1 MTRGVVVL
9 LSFLCLVAVPAV
21 AYQGL
26 SVSTPF
32 PSIHIS
38 DPEMITFD
46 LEVRNYDLSP
56 QRVDLEIVRIPKG
69 WEYSF
74 VGGGGIVD
82 AVFVE
87 VDDSADVQLWV
98 EPPQDLPEGSY
109 DIVIRAR
116 GNEAN
121 YQLPLTIR
129 SGGNLPQRLALAA
142 ELPSVR
148 GTPDSDFT
156 YEVEVRNNSTREVLV
171 NLDAQTPRGFQ
182 VVFKE
187 RYGNKELST
196 LPIEAGEKKT
206 VKVEVSPPQGIS
218 EGVYEV
224 RVIARTDATE
234 ASTLLNMDIK
244 GQPEIELY
252 GLNERLSGSAVAGRE
267 QTFTLTVE
275 NTGSASAR
283 NLELSS
289 SSPRNWSV
297 EFETESIDELPAG
310 ESREVKAMVT
320 PSSEAVAGDY
330 NVTFMVRSDMGSI
343 SEKFRIT
350 VRTST
355 LWGIVAVL
363 IIAAAALIL
372 VMAVRRFGRR

>member
-1 MTRGVVVL
+1 
-9 LSFLCLVAVPAV
+9 
-21 AYQGL
+21 
-26 SVSTPF
+26 
-32 PSIHIS
+32 
-38 DPEMITFD
+38 
-46 LEVRNYDLSP
+46 
-56 QRVDLEIVRIPKG
+56 
-69 WEYSF
+69 
-74 VGGGGIVD
+74 
-82 AVFVE
+82 
-87 VDDSADVQLWV
+87 
-98 EPPQDLPEGSY
+98 
-109 DIVIRAR
+109 RAR
-116 GNEAN
+116 GSEAS

-129 SGGNLPQRLALAA
+129 SGGNLPQRLALDA

-171 NLDAQTPRGFQ
+171 NLDAQAPRGFQ
-182 VVFKE
+182 TVFKE

-196 LPIEAGEKKT
+196 VPIEAGENKT
-206 VKVEVSPPQGIS
+206 VKVEVSPPQGVS

-224 RVIARTDATE
+224 RVIARTEAAE

-244 GQPEIELY
+244 GQPELELY
-252 GLNERLSGSAVAGRE
+252 GPNGRLSGSAVAGRE
-267 QTFTLTVE
+267 QAFTLTVE

-310 ESREVKAMVT
+310 ESREVKAVVT

-330 NVTFMVRSDMGSI
+330 NVTFRVRSDLGSI

-363 IIAAAALIL
+363 IIAAAAVVL
-372 VMAVRRFGRR
+372 VMSVRRFGRR